1 MISGC
6 ENGVKNFSDQPRK
19 AMVLRY
25 MPSSSLFDRSKKDRT
40 SANGF
45 KYDFSERPI
54 FLVSG
59 SAKNNELRNSAAKQ
73 LFDFNQETFMVF
85 SFVYLT

>member
-1 MISGC
+1 
-6 ENGVKNFSDQPRK
+6 
-19 AMVLRY
+19 
-25 MPSSSLFDRSKKDRT
+25 MPSTSLFDRSKPNRT

-59 SAKNNELRNSAAKQ
+59 EAKKNDLKDSNYKI
-73 LFDFNQETFMVF
+73 
-85 SFVYLT
+85 

>member
-1 MISGC
+1 
-6 ENGVKNFSDQPRK
+6 
-19 AMVLRY
+19 
-25 MPSSSLFDRSKKDRT
+25 MPSSSLFDRSKPDRT

-59 SAKNNELRNSAAKQ
+59 SAKNNDLRNS
-73 LFDFNQETFMVF
+73 NYN
-85 SFVYLT
+85 S

>member
-1 MISGC
+1 
-6 ENGVKNFSDQPRK
+6 
-19 AMVLRY
+19 
-25 MPSSSLFDRSKKDRT
+25 MPSTSLFDRSIPNRT

-59 SAKNNELRNSAAKQ
+59 EAKNNQ
-73 LFDFNQETFMVF
+73 LKDDN
-85 SFVYLT
+85 YKL